1 MPFILLWKLN
11 NEVSVLPHHL
21 LTFPCRQWTWQDFE
35 KLEAYLETLRAGCGT
50 TINEQFPYA
59 YANLNVLEWKIEP
72 WQEMYVEQEVTQCIP
87 KEGNVVWEDIH
98 ISQSYGNISILSPTV
113 FLCHTGNPVI
123 DSHSCRK
130 SRFGYIALL
139 KQTKHSMPQSK
150 GKVVASELINWYD
163 DAMKKFHTTN
173 IFKEIG
179 FIIFTN
185 RDINEEDRK
194 KALSKCPNLIIICK
208 DNLEKYVSH
217 IFLYR
222 GLVDEEYRNDDNV
235 NFG

>member
-1 MPFILLWKLN
+1 M
-11 NEVSVLPHHL
+11 
-21 LTFPCRQWTWQDFE
+21 
-35 KLEAYLETLRAGCGT
+35 
-50 TINEQFPYA
+50 
-59 YANLNVLEWKIEP
+59 
-72 WQEMYVEQEVTQCIP
+72 TQCIS